1 METAKIFE
9 NGRSQAV
16 RLPKKFRFN
25 TDEVIVQQLGD
36 AVILVPK
43 ESMWQTFYGRFE
55 QLHRRYFRG
64 WSRSGC
70 SRGAGESVT
79 YMLDTNICI
88 YAMRNKPEQVLQRLK
103 KGAEQRRLHFFHH
116 ACRTGVWNEA

>member
-25 TDEVIVQQLGD
+25 TDEVVVQQLGE

-43 ESMWQTFYGRFE
+43 ESLWKIFADGLEGFTSDIFEEGRE
-55 QLHRRYFRG
+55 QG
-64 WSRSGC
+64 
-70 SRGAGESVT
+70 V
-79 YMLDTNICI
+79 
-88 YAMRNKPEQVLQRLK
+88 QR
-103 KGAEQRRLHFFHH
+103 ERERL
-116 ACRTGVWNEA
+116 

>member
-25 TDEVIVQQLGD
+25 ADEVIVQQLGD

-43 ESMWQTFYGRFE
+43 ESLWETFMAGLDGFTDDIFEDGRDQGVQKE
-55 QLHRRYFRG
+55 R
-64 WSRSGC
+64 
-70 SRGAGESVT
+70 ES
-79 YMLDTNICI
+79 L
-88 YAMRNKPEQVLQRLK
+88 
-103 KGAEQRRLHFFHH
+103 
-116 ACRTGVWNEA
+116 

>member
-43 ESMWQTFYGRFE
+43 ESLWQTFMAGLDGFTSDIFEDGRDQGIQQE
-55 QLHRRYFRG
+55 RENL
-64 WSRSGC
+64 
-70 SRGAGESVT
+70 
-79 YMLDTNICI
+79 
-88 YAMRNKPEQVLQRLK
+88 
-103 KGAEQRRLHFFHH
+103 
-116 ACRTGVWNEA
+116 

>member
-25 TDEVIVQQLGD
+25 TDEVVVQQLGD

-43 ESMWQTFYGRFE
+43 EALWQTFMDGLDGFTDDIFEDGRD
-55 QLHRRYFRG
+55 Q
-64 WSRSGC
+64 
-70 SRGAGESVT
+70 
-79 YMLDTNICI
+79 
-88 YAMRNKPEQVLQRLK
+88 
-103 KGAEQRRLHFFHH
+103 
-116 ACRTGVWNEA
+116 GVQMDREAL

>member
-25 TDEVIVQQLGD
+25 TD

-43 ESMWQTFYGRFE
+43 ESMWQTFMDGLNSFTDDIFEDGRD
-55 QLHRRYFRG
+55 Q
-64 WSRSGC
+64 
-70 SRGAGESVT
+70 
-79 YMLDTNICI
+79 
-88 YAMRNKPEQVLQRLK
+88 
-103 KGAEQRRLHFFHH
+103 
-116 ACRTGVWNEA
+116 GVQEEREHL